1 MVLNNLAHKYT
12 FDVKTPDV
20 RTQEFCLGNTNDSN
34 QVINDATLKN
44 IRDSYFENF
53 TINFDTRNF
62 TKFNNFEY
70 LDIIPIESQIAE
82 VTEHVNM
89 DDTNYIVEIFFVPN
103 NNTNKY
109 MLIDSIELEDT
120 TQRENAA
127 IGTGYGVQTSGV
139 PFRKFVK
146 EDKLYLESDQLRD
159 VLKFYD
165 GLAGYGVGLYATPLA
180 SRVASTTAEY
190 LELSGG
196 SRLNYRIAPDWTDG
210 LAKQSGFNSF
220 TNVEM
225 DN

>member
-1 MVLNNLAHKYT
+1 
-12 FDVKTPDV
+12 
-20 RTQEFCLGNTNDSN
+20 
-34 QVINDATLKN
+34 
-44 IRDSYFENF
+44 
-53 TINFDTRNF
+53 
-62 TKFNNFEY
+62 
-70 LDIIPIESQIAE
+70 
-82 VTEHVNM
+82 
-89 DDTNYIVEIFFVPN
+89 
-103 NNTNKY
+103 